1 AMRRL
6 SQQNTDIDISG
17 TKRPDE
23 IGDMARAV
31 VVFRNNAVDLIE
43 SRNQLSAHALL
54 LKENLEHEKY
64 LTDLQRN
71 FVTMASHEFRTPL
84 GVI

>member
-1 AMRRL
+1 WLTCLPMLVAAIMGVIVIIFVKRLMSDPLLALTDAMRRL

-31 VVFRNNAVDLIE
+31 VVLRNNAVDLIE
-43 SRNQLSAHALL
+43 SR
-54 LKENLEHEKY
+54 
-64 LTDLQRN
+64 
-71 FVTMASHEFRTPL
+71 
-84 GVI
+84 